1 MLLVWYSWGGAA
13 SGGAV
18 QGSCQL
24 PGLELLALPPPKTW
38 LIVTMARAFTSPLT
52 GLCVKTMQSLAEVV
66 GVGLLGAAMAGA
78 GQEVCVLLGV
88 QLLTPPPTK
97 TWQTVTMTRAGS
109 SLLTR
114 LCVTMLQSLK
124 VVGTEFPLSAAA
136 VGAGQGGCLQL
147 GAGLGTPPSMKT
159 WHHQLRMKE
168 KISTS
173 SQGLEDSNDLGSSG
187 DGAALRC
194 LGEAALG
201 SSATN
206 VDQDEEDI
214 LKSICLGSHNVHLL
228 THFAM
233 CHFAEDWR
241 AYLLFACWVD

>member
-1 MLLVWYSWGGAA
+1 M
-13 SGGAV
+13 
-18 QGSCQL
+18 
-24 PGLELLALPPPKTW
+24 ELLALPPQKTW
-38 LIVTMARAFTSPLT
+38 LIVTMVRAFTSPWT
-52 GLCVKTMQSLAEVV
+52 GLCVETVQSLAEVV
-66 GVGLLGAAMAGA
+66 GVGLLGTAAAGA
-78 GQEVCVLLGV
+78 GQEVCVLPGM

-114 LCVTMLQSLK
+114 LCVTMLLSLK
-124 VVGTEFPLSAAA
+124 VVGTEFPLSVAAA
-136 VGAGQGGCLQL
+136 GAGQGVCLQP
-147 GAGLGTPPSMKT
+147 GTRLGTPPSMKT
-159 WHHQLRMKE
+159 WRHQLRMKE

-173 SQGLEDSNDLGSSG
+173 SQDLEDSNYLGSSG
-187 DGAALRC
+187 DGAALHC
-194 LGEAALG
+194 SGEAALG

-228 THFAM
+228 THFAT

-241 AYLLFACWVD
+241 AYLLFSCWAD